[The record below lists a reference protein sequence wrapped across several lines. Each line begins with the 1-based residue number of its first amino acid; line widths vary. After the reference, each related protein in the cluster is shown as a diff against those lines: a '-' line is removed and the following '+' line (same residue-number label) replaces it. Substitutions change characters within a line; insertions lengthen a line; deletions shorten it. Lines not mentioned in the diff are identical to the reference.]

1 MKCKMI
7 RVLPIMM
14 LVPLL
19 IFASMPFSSKSESKV
34 FTIPG
39 LPRPIAEV
47 PVVITSAG
55 QSTDT
60 YIIYD
65 IANQLMLRSFF
76 MPQASDTDIEDA
88 RTVVFAVGYS
98 SLGLKLQGISY
109 EDEKKR
115 IEKLIKKA
123 KGNNLTVITFVLGG
137 EQPNDEKNEELLRLI
152 GDKAD
157 YIIGLKGSYSEKTLA
172 DLAEKF
178 NIPLTLVSKVKDISE
193 PFVSAFR

>member
-7 RVLPIMM
+7 RVLPIIM

-123 KGNNLTVITFVLGG
+123 KGNNLTVITVVLGG

-157 YIIGLKGSYSEKTLA
+157 YIIGLKASYSEKTLA

-178 NIPLTLVSKVKDISE
+178 NMPLTLVSKVKDISE

>member
-7 RVLPIMM
+7 RVLPIIM

-19 IFASMPFSSKSESKV
+19 IFVSMPFSSKSESKV

-123 KGNNLTVITFVLGG
+123 KGNNLTVITVVLGG